1 MIFFPDHN
9 RGYLDNDNEIKPI
22 PDTFSYAV
30 GTANED
36 KLWQVSESLVGQKFS
51 Y

>member
-1 MIFFPDHN
+1 MIFLPDRNGGH
-9 RGYLDNDNEIKPI
+9 LDDDNEIKLI

-30 GTANED
+30 GTVNED
-36 KLWQVSESLVGQKFS
+36 KLWQISESLVGQKFS